1 MLSTRVPFLA
11 AVSVA
16 LAACG
21 GGATAPSAPEAPHL
35 DIVEP
40 MASVLHVQW
49 TERMPCD
56 TIEAER
62 KDDQSTSYAVA
73 FDVTGDKT
81 SHMDGGAF
89 MNMTYTYRLRC
100 KVGATFSEYSNELS
114 ANPTVKSQ

>member
-1 MLSTRVPFLA
+1 LVV
-11 AVSVA
+11 AVSLF

-21 GGATAPSAPEAPHL
+21 GTAPSAPEAPHL

-49 TERMPCD
+49 SETTPCD

-62 KDDQSTSYAVA
+62 RDGQHPTYATA

-81 SHMDGGAF
+81 SHMDGDAF
-89 MNMTYTYRLRC
+89 MNMTYTYRVRC
-100 KVGATFSEYSNELS
+100 LVGTTSSDYSNELS
-114 ANPTVKSQ
+114 ANPTVTSQ

>member
-1 MLSTRVPFLA
+1 MLYPRVSFLA

-21 GGATAPSAPEAPHL
+21 GAAAPSAPEAPHL

-49 TERMPCD
+49 TEVTPCD
-56 TIEAER
+56 IIEADR
-62 KDDQSTSYAVA
+62 KDDQDTSYAVA

-81 SHMDGGAF
+81 SHMDGDAF
-89 MNMTYTYRLRC
+89 MNTTYTYRLRC
-100 KVGATFSEYSNELS
+100 QVGSTFSGYSDELS
-114 ANPTVKSQ
+114 ANPTMKVP

>member
-1 MLSTRVPFLA
+1 MLHPRVSFLA

-21 GGATAPSAPEAPHL
+21 GAAAAPRASEAPHL

-40 MASVLHVQW
+40 MASVLHIQW
-49 TERMPCD
+49 TEVTPCD

-62 KDDQSTSYAVA
+62 KDDQDTSYAVA

-81 SHMDGGAF
+81 SHMDGDAF

-100 KVGATFSEYSNELS
+100 QVGSTFSGYSNELS
-114 ANPTVKSQ
+114 ANPTVKGP